1 MHAYKDI
8 KLQLRAGALESELCH
23 KDTRIVDGGVLHPL
37 GHWPQNFKSLL
48 GHNFVPLKKRWKIHM
63 LLNAHEAARSFP
75 SLNQVLII
83 LACVEL
89 LHQEVNWALEVTL
102 LDPHTCI
109 LKIGLR
115 SFNPFVRN
123 N

>member
-1 MHAYKDI
+1 
-8 KLQLRAGALESELCH
+8 
-23 KDTRIVDGGVLHPL
+23 
-37 GHWPQNFKSLL
+37 
-48 GHNFVPLKKRWKIHM
+48 M